1 MNGCVIIYKMV
12 LIMMKNMGI
21 KGSANR
27 QSVFIYQYGSMMA
40 GLKILEFFVEII
52 SENLNKSVYKND
64 LNL

>member
-1 MNGCVIIYKMV
+1 
-12 LIMMKNMGI
+12 MKNMGI

-40 GLKILEFFVEII
+40 DLKILEFFVEII

>member
-1 MNGCVIIYKMV
+1 
-12 LIMMKNMGI
+12 MMKNMGI

-52 SENLNKSVYKND
+52 RVCFKTQHL
-64 LNL
+64 